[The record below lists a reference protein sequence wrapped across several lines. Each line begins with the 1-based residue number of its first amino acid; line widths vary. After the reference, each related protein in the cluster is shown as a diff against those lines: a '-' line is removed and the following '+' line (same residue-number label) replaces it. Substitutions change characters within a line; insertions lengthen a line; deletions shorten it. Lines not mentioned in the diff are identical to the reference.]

1 MDCGADKTR
10 DDVSSC
16 PGKLPVCKRCRCT
29 VTRCRCPKSAHDIRV
44 ACGKLGGR
52 PRRYDLSG
60 FRVGQSITLPWR
72 VGFNG
77 ERLPAQDALH
87 EGVRREEKRLAQ
99 KFERVGRPAG
109 LLVTRV
115 E

>member
-1 MDCGADKTR
+1 MNEKSDTR
-10 DDVSSC
+10 
-16 PGKLPVCKRCRCT
+16 
-29 VTRCRCPKSAHDIRV
+29 I

-60 FRVGQSITLPWR
+60 FTVGQSVTLPWR

-77 ERLPAQDALH
+77 ERLRAQDALH
-87 EGVRREEKRLAQ
+87 QAVRREEKRLGQ
-99 KFERVGRPAG
+99 KFKRVGRPSG
-109 LLVTRV
+109 LIVTRS